1 MCLIPLLWLLQYLTS
16 TALLSVKFITSPST
30 ILLDSSSNVNGLY
43 KTHFRTCMWFL
54 HFWNCVLNCPKC
66 PIACHSSYWSQHEI
80 DIYGVGQKKKGLL
93 WPLSRFLCNNN
104 SKGWFLENT
113 FVFLLGSWNFVW
125 FHIFFSLKYIIFSHS
140 VIASNMNSTRS
151 QEWKRISSFSIS
163 SALIPPLWF
172 LLVWVFWNSCFSL
185 TQENNSLTVDFYQC
199 NQFKMYYF
207 TQCSLH
213 HAVAALIKH

>member
-1 MCLIPLLWLLQYLTS
+1 MAYTRHTS
-16 TALLSVKFITSPST
+16 EHVCDFCTSEIVFWIALSVQ
-30 ILLDSSSNVNGLY
+30 
-43 KTHFRTCMWFL
+43 L
-54 HFWNCVLNCPKC
+54 HVIHPTDLSMKLIFMEWVK
-66 PIACHSSYWSQHEI
+66 
-80 DIYGVGQKKKGLL
+80 KKKGLL

-151 QEWKRISSFSIS
+151 QEWKRVSSFSIS

-172 LLVWVFWNSCFSL
+172 LLV
-185 TQENNSLTVDFYQC
+185 
-199 NQFKMYYF
+199 
-207 TQCSLH
+207 
-213 HAVAALIKH
+213 